1 MSSGKTLMSL
11 APAYV
16 WVWQDHILDPSA
28 GFVIV
33 RTDGSG
39 AELVKAGILSAESFL
54 FSPV

>member
-1 MSSGKTLMSL
+1 MSL

-39 AELVKAGILSAESFL
+39 AELVKAGILLAESFL